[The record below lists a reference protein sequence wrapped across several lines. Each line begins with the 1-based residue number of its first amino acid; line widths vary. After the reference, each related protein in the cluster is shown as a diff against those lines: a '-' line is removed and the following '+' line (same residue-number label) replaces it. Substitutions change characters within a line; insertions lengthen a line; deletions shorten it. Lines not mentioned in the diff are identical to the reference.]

1 MSLRLSNWLKSLQDS
16 FGNKVPSHEL
26 SDIILTK
33 VLARFGVELTKYI
46 GAGDNGIVFLT
57 NTNEVVKF
65 TIDKEEAYLWHRLK
79 GKELAGITGSR
90 DVVNLSSS
98 VSGDSIIY
106 AIKAEYAPN
115 PITPEQESRIRQAK
129 AAADKEMQQ
138 RVRQVSSGDITS
150 DQYVEF
156 RTLSLINQFQEIADL
171 DESLAKIPDM
181 LMDLADLYGG
191 HVYDLQPANF
201 KRDLDGN
208 VVLID
213 PSVPNLFGR
222 KEKPEELR
230 FEQKVALAFEVGYI
244 IID

>member
-1 MSLRLSNWLKSLQDS
+1 MPNHEFSDKTLQ
-16 FGNKVPSHEL
+16 KV
-26 SDIILTK
+26 SD
-33 VLARFGVELTKYI
+33 RFGVELNRYI

-57 NTNEVVKF
+57 DTNDVVKF

-79 GKELAGITGSR
+79 GKGLSGIAGSR

-98 VSGDSIIY
+98 NTGDSVVY
-106 AIKAEYAPN
+106 AIKADYAPN
-115 PITPEQESRIRQAK
+115 PITPKQEHLIRQAK
-129 AAADKEMQQ
+129 AATDKEMQA
-138 RVRQVSSGDITS
+138 RVRQVGKGEITS
-150 DQYVEF
+150 DQYVELT
-156 RTLSLINQFQEIADL
+156 TLSLVNQFQKIADE

-181 LMDLADLYGG
+181 LIDLADLYGG

-201 KRDLDGN
+201 KQDLDGN

-213 PSVPNLFGR
+213 PSVPNLFGT

-230 FEQKVALAFEVGYI
+230 FEHKIALALEVGYI